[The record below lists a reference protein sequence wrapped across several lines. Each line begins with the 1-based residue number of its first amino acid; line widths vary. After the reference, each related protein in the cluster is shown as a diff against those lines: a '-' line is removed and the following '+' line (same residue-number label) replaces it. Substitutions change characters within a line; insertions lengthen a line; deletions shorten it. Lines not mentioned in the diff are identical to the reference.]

1 MSCESQN
8 HISAWLAYEAGEEEE
23 PIVYNDADQFRILM
37 IETAFAEAEATI
49 TPELCALRNCDGRC
63 VLELAIS
70 GCAPKTTIQRIIEFA
85 PELAREKSCFGYTML
100 QEVFRIGHVERDTI
114 VPLLLAAYPEIVSV
128 KGFCSEIPIYTMIRL
143 FPEMEMFR
151 TLHTAAE
158 AIGFDDLSA
167 RDINGDTILHLAVT
181 KSLPISITI
190 VQIRRETRDAVNLRG
205 LRPFHSF
212 CLSEAE
218 FSESDALNIFHH
230 VYDSWAPPH
239 PDLDDCDFI
248 QRAINNWH
256 LHPVIKEWLVQDHSP
271 RGGWAPP
278 PPGGHLGGQR
288 GVRVLC
294 GGRPVAGVCLPC
306 FFLGF
311 LS

>member
-8 HISAWLAYEAGEEEE
+8 DIKAWLAYEAGEEKF
-23 PIVYNDADQFRILM
+23 IVYNDADQFRILM
-37 IETAFAEAEATI
+37 IETAFEEAEATI
-49 TPELCALRNCDGRC
+49 TPELCALRDCNGSC

-70 GCAPKTTIQRIIEFA
+70 GCAPLSTIQRIIEIA

-143 FPEMEMFR
+143 FPELETFR
-151 TLHTAAE
+151 VLHAAAE

-181 KSLPISITI
+181 KSAAIAVTI
-190 VQIRRETRDAVNLRG
+190 VGIRRETKDAVNLRG

-212 CLSEAE
+212 CFSEAE
-218 FSESDALNIFHH
+218 FSENDALLIFHS
-230 VYDSWAPPH
+230 VYNQWVPLKEKMGH
-239 PDLDDCDFI
+239 LDLYDCDFI
-248 QRAINNWH
+248 QQALNNCW
-256 LHPVIKEWLVQDHSP
+256 LHTSIKQWLVEEHPAWCECASP
-271 RGGWAPP
+271 SFEQQLEDQRVMRV
-278 PPGGHLGGQR
+278 LGG
-288 GVRVLC
+288 
-294 GGRPVAGVCLPC
+294 GRL
-306 FFLGF
+306 
-311 LS
+311 

>member
-8 HISAWLAYEAGEEEE
+8 HINAWTAYEAGEEEE
-23 PIVYNDADQFRILM
+23 PVFYNDADQFRILM

-49 TPELCALRNCDGRC
+49 TPKLCALRDRDGHC

-70 GCAPKTTIQRIIEFA
+70 GCAPKTTIQRIIEIA
-85 PELAREKSCFGYTML
+85 PELARVKSCFGYTML

-143 FPEMEMFR
+143 FPELEMFR
-151 TLHTAAE
+151 VLHAAAE

-181 KSLPISITI
+181 KSLPIAITI
-190 VQIRRETRDAVNLRG
+190 VQIRRETKDAVNLRG

-256 LHPVIKEWLVQDHSP
+256 LHPVIKEWLVEDHPAWCECASP
-271 RGGWAPP
+271 SF
-278 PPGGHLGGQR
+278 GQQLEDQR
-288 GVRVLC
+288 VMRVL
-294 GGRPVAGVCLPC
+294 GSGRL
-306 FFLGF
+306 
-311 LS
+311 

>member
-1 MSCESQN
+1 MSCESQS
-8 HISAWLAYEAGEEEE
+8 HINAWLAYEAGEEEK
-23 PIVYNDADQFRILM
+23 PIVYNDADHFRILM
-37 IETAFAEAEATI
+37 TETAFEEAEAAI

-63 VLELAIS
+63 VLELAIN
-70 GCAPKTTIQRIIEFA
+70 GCAPKTTIQRILEFA
-85 PELAREKSCFGYTML
+85 PELAREKSRIGYTML

-114 VPLLLAAYPEIVSV
+114 VPLLLAAYPDIVSV

-143 FPEMEMFR
+143 FPDLEMFR
-151 TLHTAAE
+151 VLHAAAE

-181 KSLPISITI
+181 TSLPIAITI

-218 FSESDALNIFHH
+218 FSESDALNIFHR
-230 VYDSWAPPH
+230 VYDRWASH

-256 LHPVIKEWLVQDHSP
+256 LHPVIKEWLVEDHPTWCDCAEPSFQQQLEDQ
-271 RGGWAPP
+271 RVMRV
-278 PPGGHLGGQR
+278 LGG
-288 GVRVLC
+288 
-294 GGRPVAGVCLPC
+294 GRL
-306 FFLGF
+306 
-311 LS
+311 

>member
-8 HISAWLAYEAGEEEE
+8 HSATYGEEED
-23 PIVYNDADQFRILM
+23 PIVYNDADKFRILM
-37 IETAFAEAEATI
+37 IETAFEEAEATI
-49 TPELCALRNCDGRC
+49 TPELCALRNCNGRC
-63 VLELAIS
+63 VLELAIN
-70 GCAPKTTIQRIIEFA
+70 GCAPKTTIQRILEIA
-85 PELAREKSCFGYTML
+85 PELAQEKSCFGFTML

-128 KGFCSEIPIYTMIRL
+128 KGLCSEIPIYTMIRL
-143 FPEMEMFR
+143 FPDLEMFR
-151 TLHTAAE
+151 VLHAAAE

-181 KSLPISITI
+181 KSLPIALTI

-212 CLSEAE
+212 CLSDAE

-230 VYDSWAPPH
+230 VYDRLAPPH
-239 PDLDDCDFI
+239 PDLDDCEFI

-256 LHPVIKEWLVQDHSP
+256 LQPVIKEWLVEDHPDWCECASP
-271 RGGWAPP
+271 SFEQQ
-278 PPGGHLGGQR
+278 LEDQR
-288 GVRVLC
+288 VMRVLE
-294 GGRPVAGVCLPC
+294 GGRL
-306 FFLGF
+306 
-311 LS
+311 

>member
-8 HISAWLAYEAGEEEE
+8 HIRAWLAYEAGEEEE
-23 PIVYNDADQFRILM
+23 KPVVYNDADQFRILM
-37 IETAFAEAEATI
+37 IETAFAEAEAAI
-49 TPELCALRNCDGRC
+49 TPELCALRDCNGSC

-70 GCAPKTTIQRIIEFA
+70 GCAPLSTIQRIIEFA

-100 QEVFRIGHVERDTI
+100 QEVFRIGHVERYTI

-128 KGFCSEIPIYTMIRL
+128 KGFCSEIPMYTMIRL
-143 FPEMEMFR
+143 FPELEMFR
-151 TLHTAAE
+151 VLHAAAE

-181 KSLPISITI
+181 KSLPIAITI
-190 VQIRRETRDAVNLRG
+190 VQIRRETKDAVNLRG

-218 FSESDALNIFHH
+218 FSESDSLNIFHH
-230 VYDSWAPPH
+230 VYERWTPPH
-239 PDLDDCDFI
+239 PDIDKCDFI

-256 LHPVIKEWLVQDHSP
+256 LHPVIKEWLVEEHPAWCECATPSLEQQLED
-271 RGGWAPP
+271 
-278 PPGGHLGGQR
+278 QR
-288 GVRVLC
+288 VMRVL
-294 GGRPVAGVCLPC
+294 GSGRL
-306 FFLGF
+306 
-311 LS
+311 

>member
-8 HISAWLAYEAGEEEE
+8 DINGEAGEEKC
-23 PIVYNDADQFRILM
+23 IVYNDADQFRILM
-37 IETAFAEAEATI
+37 IETAFEEAEATI
-49 TPELCALRNCDGRC
+49 TPELCALRDRDGHC

-70 GCAPKTTIQRIIEFA
+70 GCAPLSTIQRIIGIA

-143 FPEMEMFR
+143 FPELEMFR
-151 TLHTAAE
+151 VLHAAAE

-181 KSLPISITI
+181 KSAAIAVTI
-190 VQIRRETRDAVNLRG
+190 VGIRRETKDAVNLRG

-218 FSESDALNIFHH
+218 FSESDSLNIFHS
-230 VYDSWAPPH
+230 VYERWALASPGPRMQAPPH
-239 PDLDDCDFI
+239 PDIDKCDFI

-256 LHPVIKEWLVQDHSP
+256 LHPVIKQWLVEEHPAWCECATPSLEQQLEDQ
-271 RGGWAPP
+271 RV
-278 PPGGHLGGQR
+278 LGG
-288 GVRVLC
+288 
-294 GGRPVAGVCLPC
+294 GRL
-306 FFLGF
+306 
-311 LS
+311 

>member
-1 MSCESQN
+1 MSCESRS
-8 HISAWLAYEAGEEEE
+8 HIRAWLAYEAGEEKS
-23 PIVYNDADQFRILM
+23 IVYNDADQFRILM

-49 TPELCALRNCDGRC
+49 TPELCALRDCNGSC

-70 GCAPKTTIQRIIEFA
+70 GCAPLSTIQRIIGIA

-143 FPEMEMFR
+143 FPELETFR
-151 TLHTAAE
+151 VLHAAAE

-181 KSLPISITI
+181 KSAAIAVAI
-190 VQIRRETRDAVNLRG
+190 VGIRRETKDAVNLRG

-212 CLSEAE
+212 CFSEAE
-218 FSESDALNIFHH
+218 FSENDALLIFHS
-230 VYDSWAPPH
+230 VYNQWVPLKEKMGH
-239 PDLDDCDFI
+239 LDLYNCDFI
-248 QRAINNWH
+248 QQALNNCW
-256 LHPVIKEWLVQDHSP
+256 LHTSIKQWLVEEHPAWCECASP
-271 RGGWAPP
+271 SFEQQLEDQRVMRV
-278 PPGGHLGGQR
+278 LGG
-288 GVRVLC
+288 
-294 GGRPVAGVCLPC
+294 GRL
-306 FFLGF
+306 
-311 LS
+311 